1 MTVDSRGKGARI
13 ETDVKKK
20 LRELTGLGWERVP
33 GSGALD
39 PKHLLKAD
47 LYVPGEGNLYAV
59 EVKGYKEDHINSGLL
74 THKTPQI
81 IEFWEQTVRQ
91 SVQVNK
97 KPLLIFKFDRSKI
110 FVAFEDKPT
119 KDYRHIFLSVEGWE
133 FYTALLEDWLTNE
146 KPKFIK

>member
-1 MTVDSRGKGARI
+1 MVDARAKGARV
-13 ETDVKKK
+13 ESDVKKR
-20 LRELTGLGWERVP
+20 LVELTGLGWERVP

-119 KDYRHIFLSVEGWE
+119 KDYRHLFISAEGWE
-133 FYTALLEDWLTNE
+133 FYTALLDTWVLNE
-146 KPKFIK
+146 NVQFIS